1 MTQDILIKN
10 GRVIDPATNL
20 DEVLDILVSN
30 GKIADI
36 SPGIEAHKDM
46 AVIDAPGCIVTP
58 GLVDCH
64 VHLRES
70 GTETGAKAKAEERK
84 EAQGGGKARETI
96 RSGTR
101 AAAKGGFTTVICEPN
116 TSPPI
121 DSCERVEGLQRRVAD
136 SGLVNVYIKAAM
148 TLGMRG
154 EEVTDIKRL
163 SGHSTVKALS
173 EDGNPVVDERLMDE
187 ICRLAAENGL
197 LLSCHSEDSAFS
209 LSQSKASKP
218 SASKPKKDGRL
229 GFSPGQEFHN
239 EANFIAR
246 DMALA
251 EARNAPIHLSH
262 VSLRESLELI
272 RRAKKSGR
280 AAVTCEATPHHLLL
294 DSDFRCPDGSPAIV
308 NPPLR
313 DKDDGEALRAALKEG
328 LIDAIAS
335 DHAPHGEEDKK
346 AGAPG
351 FIGLETTLG
360 LVLTR
365 LVQPGIISLM
375 DAVRMMS
382 AAPSAIFRLGSGSL
396 RKGAPADVSIIDTG
410 REWTVDVGDLESL
423 SKNSPFEGWRLRG
436 RAVATI
442 VGGRIVM
449 RDGELL

>member
-1 MTQDILIKN
+1 
-10 GRVIDPATNL
+10 
-20 DEVLDILVSN
+20 
-30 GKIADI
+30 
-36 SPGIEAHKDM
+36 
-46 AVIDAPGCIVTP
+46 
-58 GLVDCH
+58 

-70 GTETGAKAKAEERK
+70 GTETRAKAGAKAEAKAEAEERQGAREGGRAK
-84 EAQGGGKARETI
+84 EGGKAKETI
-96 RSGTR
+96 GSGTR

-121 DSCERVEGLQRRVAD
+121 DSCERVEGLQRRIAD

-163 SGHSTVKALS
+163 SGHSLVKALS

-209 LSQSKASKP
+209 LSKSRTSKSKM
-218 SASKPKKDGRL
+218 GGGL

-251 EARNAPIHLSH
+251 EARNAPIHISH

-272 RRAKKSGR
+272 RRAKTRGHTP
-280 AAVTCEATPHHLLL
+280 VTCEATPHHLLL
-294 DSDFRCPDGSPAIV
+294 DSDFKCPDGSPAIV

-313 DKDDGEALRAALKEG
+313 DKDDVEALRAALKEG

-365 LVQPGIISLM
+365 LVQPGIISLTV
-375 DAVRMMS
+375 AVRMMS
-382 AAPSAIFRLGSGSL
+382 TAPSAIFRLGSGSL
-396 RKGAPADVSIIDTG
+396 RKGAAADVSIIDTG

-449 RDGELL
+449 KDGELL

>member
-20 DEVLDILVSN
+20 DEVLDVLVSN
-30 GKIADI
+30 GRITDI

-46 AVIDAPGCIVTP
+46 EVIDAPGCIVTP
-58 GLVDCH
+58 GLIDCH

-70 GTETGAKAKAEERK
+70 GAETEAEAEERSD
-84 EAQGGGKARETI
+84 ARGGGRAKETV

-121 DSCERVEGLQRRVAD
+121 DSCERVEGLQRRIAD
-136 SGLVNVYIKAAM
+136 SGLINVYAKAAM
-148 TLGMRG
+148 TLDMRG

-163 SGHSTVKALS
+163 SGHPTVKALS
-173 EDGNPVVDERLMDE
+173 EDGNPVVDELLMDE

-197 LLSCHSEDSAFS
+197 LLSCHSEDSSFS
-209 LSQSKASKP
+209 LYKSKEGAK
-218 SASKPKKDGRL
+218 L
-229 GFSPGQEFHN
+229 GFSPGQDFHN

-251 EARNAPIHLSH
+251 EARNAPIHISH

-272 RRAKKSGR
+272 RRAKTRGHTP
-280 AAVTCEATPHHLLL
+280 VTCEATPHHLLL
-294 DSDFRCPDGSPAIV
+294 DSDFRCPDGSHAIV

-335 DHAPHGEEDKK
+335 DHAPHREEDKK

-375 DAVRMMS
+375 DAIRMMS
-382 AAPSAIFRLGSGSL
+382 TAPSAIFRLGSGSL
-396 RKGAPADVSIIDTG
+396 RKGAPADVCIIDTG

-436 RAVATI
+436 RAVAII

-449 RDGELL
+449 KDGELL